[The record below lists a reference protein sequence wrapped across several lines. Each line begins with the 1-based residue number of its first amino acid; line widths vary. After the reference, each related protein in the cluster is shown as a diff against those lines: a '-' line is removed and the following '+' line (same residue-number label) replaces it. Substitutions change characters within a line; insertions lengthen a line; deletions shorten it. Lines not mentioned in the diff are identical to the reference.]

1 MLRCT
6 YCGAPLNISR
16 KVAQAALQAMDEEGL
31 EHFDYPCPRCR
42 KINKIP
48 RKALARFAPRRGESA
63 ADTPKA

>member
-16 KVAQAALQAMDEEGL
+16 KVAQAALQAMDEQGL

-42 KINKIP
+42 KVNKIP
-48 RKALARFAPRRGESA
+48 RKALARFAPRRGEGESGSA
-63 ADTPKA
+63 QA